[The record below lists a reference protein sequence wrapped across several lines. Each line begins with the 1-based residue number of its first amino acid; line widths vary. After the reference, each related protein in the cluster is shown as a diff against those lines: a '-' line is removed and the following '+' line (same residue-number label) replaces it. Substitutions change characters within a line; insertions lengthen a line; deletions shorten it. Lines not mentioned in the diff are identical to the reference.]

1 MGEWA
6 SVIIGVAALIA
17 ALASIPPSGYRR
29 ISLLACCALLVAAV
43 AVVVVSE
50 IHAGDSRATT
60 ATPSSTT
67 SGSPAAKGSATAE
80 QPTSA
85 SLPATTYLTQ
95 KQPLGRTPLEYK
107 VEPVQ
112 LKGTTYQQG
121 IRFVCQ
127 NAVTSLVYDVSKA
140 KYLNAVVGVPDDAK
154 NETPGVRSTITF
166 YKDDSDVALV
176 PPVVA
181 DRANPQTVS
190 VDLQGAAQLKISCS
204 TNTPGTTFS
213 GVALVTPTLGAG
225 PG

>member
-1 MGEWA
+1 M
-6 SVIIGVAALIA
+6 
-17 ALASIPPSGYRR
+17 
-29 ISLLACCALLVAAV
+29 
-43 AVVVVSE
+43 VVSE
-50 IHAGDSRATT
+50 IHAGDSGA

-67 SGSPAAKGSATAE
+67 PGSPAAKGSATPE

-85 SLPATTYLTQ
+85 PLPATTYLTQ

-112 LKGTTYQQG
+112 LKGTNYQQA

-127 NAVTSLVYDVSKA
+127 NAVTSLVYKVPEA
-140 KYLNAVVGVPDDAK
+140 KYLKVTIGVPDDAK
-154 NETPGVRSTITF
+154 NETAGVRSTITF
-166 YKDDSDVALV
+166 YKDESDVALV

-181 DRANPQTVS
+181 DRGNPQAVS

-213 GVALVTPTLGAG
+213 GVALVSPTLGTG
-225 PG
+225 PA